1 MLRPFDKEILEIF
14 KKDKEKLTA
23 HDVTVKYLH
32 WQTMTAGE
40 YIKFVNA
47 YRKIRYSIHKLHR
60 EDLLQQLPPED
71 SKINPSVK
79 KIPYIIKQ
87 IK

>member
-47 YRKIRYSIHKLHR
+47 YRKIRYSIL
-60 EDLLQQLPPED
+60 
-71 SKINPSVK
+71 
-79 KIPYIIKQ
+79 Y
-87 IK
+87 